1 MRRFGWV
8 APALV
13 FLMLV
18 AALAVAPPAHAKRV
32 ALVVG
37 INKYDNLPR
46 ERQLVKAVNDARAV
60 EVALKS
66 VGFEVIKAEDVGRSA
81 FNLAWQ
87 QLLNKLSPGDEVTVF
102 FSGHGVE
109 VEGGNY
115 LIPRDVPA
123 VGTGEARRLKNESL
137 SFDEMR
143 RDLAAQGPRITL
155 FILLRRQSWRRG
167 VEKIQSMSSPT
178 SANPSRG

>member
-1 MRRFGWV
+1 MRRIMWV
-8 APALV
+8 ALTLISLTLVGAL
-13 FLMLV
+13 
-18 AALAVAPPAHAKRV
+18 APPAHGKRV

-60 EVALKS
+60 DVALKS

-87 QLLNKLSPGDEVTVF
+87 QLLNKLGPGDEVTVF

-109 VEGGNY
+109 IEGGNY